1 MIGVPTTIVSLLSV
15 ERIAICTFIF
25 SLFVERASS
34 HFLLYAETDTNA
46 LSSICSIALAERSFK
61 T

>member
-25 SLFVERASS
+25 SLFVEER
-34 HFLLYAETDTNA
+34 HPTFLYAETDTNA
-46 LSSICSIALAERSFK
+46 LSSTCSIALAERSFK